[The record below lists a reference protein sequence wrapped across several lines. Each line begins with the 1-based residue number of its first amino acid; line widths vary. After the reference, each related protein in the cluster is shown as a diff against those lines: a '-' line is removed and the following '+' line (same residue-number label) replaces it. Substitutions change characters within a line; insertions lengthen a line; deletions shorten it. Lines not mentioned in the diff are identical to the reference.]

1 MRVLAGYPFEVSGC
15 GHTGAAASEHAFQVQ
30 APCTLRLRAP
40 DLLLDVSRRIEAS
53 SGQVE
58 IAAPQLARVQM
69 RSRYEW
75 CTLIING
82 RAVGSP
88 PVDVDLVAGTYAATI
103 QCPDKSFSIPA
114 VAIEPGRY
122 AGG

>member
-1 MRVLAGYPFEVSGC
+1 
-15 GHTGAAASEHAFQVQ
+15 
-30 APCTLRLRAP
+30 LRLRAAGYF
-40 DLLLDVSRRIEAS
+40 LDVSRRIDVS
-53 SGQVE
+53 GGQVE

-114 VAIEPGRY
+114 VVIEPGRY
-122 AGG
+122 VRRLDELLR